1 VSWEDNETR
10 KDPKA
15 IYLILV
21 NSRKR
26 TKVKQSQGKIGSTS
40 SSSAAGA
47 CKAALSDWD
56 EKAE

>member
-1 VSWEDNETR
+1 LEDNETR

-15 IYLILV
+15 IYLFLSTPGKI
-21 NSRKR
+21 

-47 CKAALSDWD
+47 YKAAPSDWD
-56 EKAE
+56 KKGG